1 MAEANESQGLKIAV
15 AAFIS
20 LTVILAVSSY
30 FLYSNVA
37 SAQAR
42 LDFARDAERRAKLSA
57 NLALSQYDAMR
68 TKIGAKAEEFDAAKE
83 EISANFKRIDE
94 RLNNL
99 MNTVNG
105 ASRPPSKTSAQGPE
119 LEDLKLNVQRAI
131 ASYRSEPNKTYIS
144 SLDRLTEAMENL
156 AVLTTQLSLKYAA
169 VQKSLERATSVPKG
183 QKDQAPRTKDEAPK
197 TKD

>member
-1 MAEANESQGLKIAV
+1 MGAANESQGLKIAV

-20 LTVILAVSSY
+20 LTVMLAVTSY

-42 LDFARDAERRAKLSA
+42 LDFALVAERRAKLSA
-57 NLALSQYDAMR
+57 NLALSQYDEMR
-68 TKIGAKAEEFDAAKE
+68 TKVGTRAEEFDAAKA
-83 EISANFKRIDE
+83 EISTNFKTIDE

-99 MNTVNG
+99 MSTVNG
-105 ASRPPSKTSAQGPE
+105 ALQTAEQNGAQGPE
-119 LEDLKLNVQRAI
+119 LEGLKLKVQTAI
-131 ASYRSEPNKTYIS
+131 ASYRNEPNKTYIS
-144 SLDRLTEAMENL
+144 SLNRLTEAMENL

-183 QKDQAPRTKDEAPK
+183 QKDRAPRTKDEAPK

>member
-1 MAEANESQGLKIAV
+1 MTAANESQGLKIAV

-20 LTVILAVSSY
+20 LTVILAVTSY
-30 FLYSNVA
+30 FLYANVA

-42 LDFARDAERRAKLSA
+42 LDVALDAERRSKLSA

-68 TKIGAKAEEFDAAKE
+68 TRIGTKAEEFDAAKE

-105 ASRPPSKTSAQGPE
+105 ALQTAEQNGAQGPE
-119 LEDLKLNVQRAI
+119 LEDLKLKVQTGI
-131 ASYRSEPNKTYIS
+131 ASYRSEPNRTYIS
-144 SLDRLTEAMENL
+144 SLNRLTEAMENL
-156 AVLTTQLSLKYAA
+156 AHLTTQLSLKYAA